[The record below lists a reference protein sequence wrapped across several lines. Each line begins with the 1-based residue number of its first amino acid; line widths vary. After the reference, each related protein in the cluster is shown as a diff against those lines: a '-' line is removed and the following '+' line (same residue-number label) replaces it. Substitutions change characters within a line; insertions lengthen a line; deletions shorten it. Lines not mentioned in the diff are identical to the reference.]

1 MAQHS
6 ALLAFLLLIGWS
18 PIQLAAAQPQ
28 WTLVTL
34 QTAVITD
41 VTIAT
46 KAVIL
51 TFKNTN
57 AKFNSLTK
65 AEVFPGLCTAQGNS
79 SYGFNKWKTSMFGG
93 AAAMKSGLLYI
104 T

>member
-34 QTAVITD
+34 QTAVITEREIQFSHESGG
-41 VTIAT
+41 VPRPVHRAGQQLLRFQQVENIN
-46 KAVIL
+46 VRW
-51 TFKNTN
+51 
-57 AKFNSLTK
+57 SS
-65 AEVFPGLCTAQGNS
+65 GNEIRVALH
-79 SYGFNKWKTSMFGG
+79 NITCHMT
-93 AAAMKSGLLYI
+93 YI